1 MKKTGIIAA
10 VLVFGI
16 CVCGMDQGINGVM
29 STATTDTNTT
39 SANATGTNATNRRAL
54 TDQEIEEL
62 TGRVKMVTMDFFQS
76 SYYDVRYANYDC
88 VFYTGAD
95 IHDRSAFTQ
104 EEDEYTGAGHEIRF
118 DIICIPGDKLESFLQ
133 EKTGLEVDNI
143 YMSGYY
149 YSENHDVFIKQVSDT
164 NYQPYTCIG
173 GVTYTDTKNDCQIY
187 IFALENDIRVTLRKI
202 GDTYQIVSCIR
213 SCDRYISAEEFY
225 KAFLSNRISAYYS
238 DDMEER
244 LEPGSYHE
252 EYVAPDE
259 TAGDDGQQEIEYIDV
274 DGDGEMELFIY
285 DIYYGGEL
293 INRVG
298 EHLEVV
304 AKGYD
309 TSGYF
314 SLVYSDD
321 SYWVVYS
328 DTTHSGRQYYEFNRL
343 GKECTYAE
351 TIVLY
356 AEYTSAITDADAE
369 ITLNDEMITYDRYQ
383 EILDRFYD

>member
-1 MKKTGIIAA
+1 M
-10 VLVFGI
+10 
-16 CVCGMDQGINGVM
+16 
-29 STATTDTNTT
+29 
-39 SANATGTNATNRRAL
+39 
-54 TDQEIEEL
+54 
-62 TGRVKMVTMDFFQS
+62 
-76 SYYDVRYANYDC
+76 RYANYDC

-274 DGDGEMELFIY
+274 DGDGEMELFIH

-383 EILDRFYD
+383 EILDQFYD